1 MSEGIDI
8 SVICDKVMST
18 LKSFLVNVRTFLLVL
33 LLPFCM
39 KFMSK
44 ALLHT
49 CTYQSWSINLKGTG
63 KTSSRGSKNGLLNSY
78 FFEGL
83 LLMYYARWKVYFKWI
98 MPPEIA
104 GLAPRTN
111 LIFSPA
117 TAGAVTD
124 GCEGIIQPGWQ
135 KLAAFRRGQKCL
147 KKIFARPVFAIFAT
161 TASFLRATAK
171 QINFNILFKICHV
184 IMQFLTMKHY
194 CCPKKAL
201 FGS

>member
-1 MSEGIDI
+1 
-8 SVICDKVMST
+8 
-18 LKSFLVNVRTFLLVL
+18 
-33 LLPFCM
+33 
-39 KFMSK
+39 
-44 ALLHT
+44 
-49 CTYQSWSINLKGTG
+49 
-63 KTSSRGSKNGLLNSY
+63 
-78 FFEGL
+78 
-83 LLMYYARWKVYFKWI
+83 

-161 TASFLRATAK
+161 TASFLRATSK
-171 QINFNILFKICHV
+171 QIKFNILFNICHV

-194 CCPKKAL
+194 CCPKKHFFCSKSPKKCVYCVIFQDSVCCCLKFSSKSKL
-201 FGS
+201 FSKGPSRLCATSLTLSQSAFLH